1 MRLSDHTTLALGGP
15 ARAWITCLSE
25 EALVSAIRDC
35 DGRGEPVL
43 ILGGGSNLVVGDQGF
58 DGTVLAIR
66 TGGRAMRS
74 ADDRLDVE
82 IAAGEPW
89 DAIVAW
95 AVEAELS
102 GIEALSGIPGL
113 VGATPMQN
121 VGAYGQEVKD
131 TIRAVRVWDRKEN
144 ATVTLTAEECG
155 FTYRGS
161 RLKEEAGRYLVLSV
175 SFSLERSMQSA
186 PIAYAELAREL
197 GVAEGA
203 RASTS
208 AVRETVLRLRRSKG
222 MVLDPADTDTVSAGS
237 FFMNPIVSEEDF
249 ARAQL
254 RVTARLGP
262 GVQSPRFPAPEG
274 KVKIPAAWLIER
286 AGFAKGYGK
295 GAVGI
300 SSKHAL
306 ALVHRG
312 GGTTAELVA
321 LAREVK
327 RGVHEAFGVSLE
339 TEPVLVGCV
348 L

>member
-1 MRLSDHTTLALGGP
+1 
-15 ARAWITCLSE
+15 
-25 EALVSAIRDC
+25 
-35 DGRGEPVL
+35 
-43 ILGGGSNLVVGDQGF
+43 VGDAGF
-58 DGTVLAIR
+58 DGTVIAIR

-74 ADDRLDVE
+74 ADERLDVE

-89 DAIVAW
+89 DDIVAW

-131 TIRAVRVWDRKEN
+131 TIRAVRVWDRKEGT
-144 ATVTLTAEECG
+144 TVTLTADECG
-155 FTYRGS
+155 FAYRTS

-175 SFSLERSMQSA
+175 FFSLERSMQSA
-186 PIAYAELAREL
+186 PIAYSELAREL
-197 GVAEGA
+197 GVTEGA
-203 RASTS
+203 RAPLRS
-208 AVRETVLRLRRSKG
+208 VRETVLRLRRSKG

-237 FFMNPIVSEEDF
+237 FFMNPVVSEEDF
-249 ARAQL
+249 ARAQV
-254 RVTARLGP
+254 RATARLGP
-262 GVQSPRFPAPEG
+262 GVHPPRFPAPEG

-295 GAVGI
+295 GRVGI

-321 LAREVK
+321 LAREVQQ
-327 RGVHEAFGVSLE
+327 GVHEAFGVSLE
-339 TEPVLVGCV
+339 PEPVLVGCSIRG
-348 L
+348 

>member
-25 EALVSAIRDC
+25 EALISAVREC
-35 DGRGEPVL
+35 DLRGEPVL
-43 ILGGGSNLVVGDQGF
+43 VLGGGSNLVVGDQGF
-58 DGTVLAIR
+58 DGTVIAIR
-66 TGGRAMRS
+66 TGGRGMRS
-74 ADDRLDVE
+74 AEDRLDVE

-131 TIRAVRVWDRKEN
+131 TIRAVRVWDRKEGV
-144 ATVTLTAEECG
+144 AVALTAEECG
-155 FTYRGS
+155 FAYRSS

-175 SFSLERSMQSA
+175 LFSLERSMQSA
-186 PIAYAELAREL
+186 PITYSELAREL
-197 GVAEGA
+197 GVAEGE
-203 RASTS
+203 RAPTA

-222 MVLDPADTDTVSAGS
+222 MVLDPADADTVSAGS

-262 GVQSPRFPAPEG
+262 GVLSPRFPAPHG

-295 GAVGI
+295 GTVGI
-300 SSKHAL
+300 STKHAL

-321 LAREVK
+321 LAREVQ
-327 RGVHEAFGVSLE
+327 RGVHDAFGVSLE
-339 TEPVLVGCV
+339 PEPVLVGCM

>member
-1 MRLSDHTTLALGGP
+1 A
-15 ARAWITCLSE
+15 
-25 EALVSAIRDC
+25 
-35 DGRGEPVL
+35 RGEPVL
-43 ILGGGSNLVVGDQGF
+43 ILGGGSNLVVGDAGF
-58 DGTVLAIR
+58 DGTVVAIR
-66 TGGRAMRS
+66 TSGRAMRS
-74 ADDRLDVE
+74 VGERLDVE
-82 IAAGEPW
+82 LAAGEPW
-89 DAIVAW
+89 DDIVAW

-121 VGAYGQEVKD
+121 VGAYGQEVKE
-131 TIRAVRVWDRKEN
+131 TLRAARVWDRQDGCE
-144 ATVTLTAEECG
+144 VTLTAEECG
-155 FTYRGS
+155 FAYRSS

-175 SFSLERSMQSA
+175 FFSLERSVQSA
-186 PIAYAELAREL
+186 PIAYTELAREL

-203 RASTS
+203 RAPLD

-237 FFMNPIVSEEDF
+237 FFTNPIVSEEDF
-249 ARAQL
+249 ARAQQ
-254 RVTARLGP
+254 RVTALFGP
-262 GVQSPRFPAPEG
+262 GVLPPRFPAAAG

-321 LAREVK
+321 LAREVQ

-339 TEPVLVGCV
+339 AEPVLVGCM